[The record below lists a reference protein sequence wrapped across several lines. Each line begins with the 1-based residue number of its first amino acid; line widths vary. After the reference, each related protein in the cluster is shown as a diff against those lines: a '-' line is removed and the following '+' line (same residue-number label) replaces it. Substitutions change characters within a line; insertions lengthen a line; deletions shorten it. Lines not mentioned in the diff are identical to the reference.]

1 MMKSMIVASFVLAPA
16 VVLAQTSARVQTRT
30 EVKTSGSTNVGNG
43 SASTQGSTTASSS
56 TAASSQ
62 SGHRLSADAQS
73 QIEANLRVAR
83 ERRLPEQPIRR
94 RVAEG
99 EAKGASEA
107 QIVAASR
114 RTLIDLQTS
123 HDAIVRA
130 GRTSPSDEEVSRG
143 AQLMA
148 RGYTSAQIEAVAAKA
163 SADRSLVVA
172 FDVLTSLQAQGKSTA
187 NAVTQVEAQLA
198 SHASDA
204 QLRGIAV
211 DVNSSSALNGA
222 VNLGRSGGSASGST
236 NGSAAGSAST
246 TSGGSP
252 AAGAGSVAGSA
263 AAGAGAAASG
273 ALTGAHGGV
282 TGAVNGT
289 VSGALGKRP

>member
-1 MMKSMIVASFVLAPA
+1 MKSMIVASLVLAPA
-16 VVLAQTSARVQTRT
+16 VVFAQTSAQVQSRT
-30 EVKTSGSTNVGNG
+30 EVKTSGSANVGNG
-43 SASTQGSTTASSS
+43 
-56 TAASSQ
+56 
-62 SGHRLSADAQS
+62 SGHRLSADAQN
-73 QIEANLRVAR
+73 QIEANVRVAR
-83 ERRLPEQPIRR
+83 ERKLPEQPIRR

-99 EAKGASEA
+99 EAKGATEA

-114 RTLIDLQTS
+114 RTLVDLQTS

-130 GRTSPSDEEVSRG
+130 GHTAPSDEEVSRG

-163 SADRSLVVA
+163 PGDRSLVVA
-172 FDVLTSLQAQGKSTA
+172 FDVLTSLQTQGKSTA
-187 NAVTQVEAQLA
+187 NAVAQVEAQLA

-236 NGSAAGSAST
+236 SGSVAGSSST
-246 TSGGSP
+246 TSGGS
-252 AAGAGSVAGSA
+252 AGTGSANAAGSA

-273 ALTGAHGGV
+273 ALTGARGGV
-282 TGAVNGT
+282 TGAVSGT